1 MLFWIKCFSDVL
13 FFTLNIWVFCYK
25 NILYWMYNMI
35 VNIDSLICKNSADFP
50 ECRKWNIWYLFW
62 LLLTIKFNY
71 FIRFSALGHKI
82 HFYNFKYQGI
92 LKSLFFDNAD
102 NTFWFYSLPIPPP
115 NPINLYS
122 PNFKIIFPQHIVWWF
137 PVFRQGYL
145 LDYDYGTILCN
156 PIQSPI
162 WTQLKTMI
170 VSPWTGNT
178 APERFRMIFASS
190 LFVIDCSQA
199 LWRWLQL
206 WVHDLTIFKSVFNI

>member
-1 MLFWIKCFSDVL
+1 M
-13 FFTLNIWVFCYK
+13 FCYK

-102 NTFWFYSLPIPPP
+102 NTFWFYSLP

-122 PNFKIIFPQHIVWWF
+122 PNFKNNFPTTHC
-137 PVFRQGYL
+137 L
-145 LDYDYGTILCN
+145 
-156 PIQSPI
+156 
-162 WTQLKTMI
+162 MI
-170 VSPWTGNT
+170 PCVQAG
-178 APERFRMIFASS
+178 
-190 LFVIDCSQA
+190 LFVRLSLWDYPLQPNSVTNMDTTENNDCLSLNRQYCT
-199 LWRWLQL
+199 RE
-206 WVHDLTIFKSVFNI
+206 V